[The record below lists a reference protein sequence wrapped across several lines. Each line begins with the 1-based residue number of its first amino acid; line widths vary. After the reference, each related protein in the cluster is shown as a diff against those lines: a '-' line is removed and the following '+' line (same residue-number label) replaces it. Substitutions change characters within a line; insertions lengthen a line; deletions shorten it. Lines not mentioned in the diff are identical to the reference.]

1 MRKLLLAAAI
11 AAAGL
16 SATMSWADT
25 APASSAPLIERAKLF
40 GNPSRV
46 AGKLSPDGK
55 WLAWIAPRDG
65 VLNVWVAPA
74 GAPDQA
80 RPLTAE
86 KQRPIRQYFWAP
98 DSSSVLYVNDHG
110 GDENFLLY
118 KVGVQGGEPQSLT
131 PFQKTRV
138 RVVGTSVHIKD
149 RILIGVNNRDPRW
162 HDIYSLDLK
171 SGKLTEVFENKG
183 DYAGFVADDQLV
195 LRVAEK
201 SRPDGGTDYYR
212 VEDGKVDAKPFGSVG
227 LDDSLTTQPAGFTAD
242 GKTLYWLDS
251 RGRDTAA
258 LFAQDVA
265 SGKATVLAQN
275 AKADIDDT
283 LIDPATGKVQ
293 AYSSQYLKPEWTA
306 LDPAVKGD
314 LEFLKQQLKGTFDI
328 TSRTD
333 ADDFW
338 TVVVDPVVKPGTTYL
353 YDRKAKK
360 LTALFVSRPELA
372 DATLAPMYPQEI
384 RTRDGLT
391 AVSYLTLPAGSD
403 QAHPGRPDKPLPMVL
418 FVHGGPWARDTY
430 GYSSYHQ
437 WLANRGYAVLSVNY
451 RGSAGFGKKYISA
464 GDLQWG
470 RKMHDDLID
479 AVQWAVKNRITEADK
494 VAIMGGS
501 YGGYAT
507 LAGLTF
513 TPDTFACGVDIVG
526 PSNLATLLKTIPPYW
541 EAGKAQF
548 YKRMGDPTT
557 EAGRQLLQE
566 RSPLFKADAIKRPLL
581 IGQGANDPRVNQAES
596 DQIVKAMDAKNIPV
610 TYVLF
615 PDEGHGFARP
625 ENSIAFNAVAEQF
638 LGKCLSGRVEPIGG
652 AVKASSAKV
661 PHGKEFVPGLPQ
673 ALGASD

>member
-1 MRKLLLAAAI
+1 MRKLWLVAALAAAGVSTVSWAEK
-11 AAAGL
+11 AAA
-16 SATMSWADT
+16 
-25 APASSAPLIERAKLF
+25 PQAPLIERTALF

-74 GAPDQA
+74 GQPGQA
-80 RPLTAE
+80 KALTAE
-86 KQRPIRQYFWAP
+86 KQRPIREYFWAP
-98 DSSSVLYVNDHG
+98 DSSSVLYVNDRG

-118 KVGVQGGEPQSLT
+118 KVGVQGGEPQPLT

-138 RVVGTSVHIKD
+138 EIVGTSVHVKD
-149 RILIGVNNRDPRW
+149 RILIGVNNRDARW
-162 HDIYSLDLK
+162 HDVYSVDLK

-183 DYAGFVADDQLV
+183 GYAGFLADEGLV
-195 LRVAEK
+195 LRVATK
-201 SRPDGGTDYYR
+201 ARPDGGMDYYR
-212 VEDGKVDAKPFGSVG
+212 IEQGKVAAEPFVSVG
-227 LDDSLTTQPAGFTAD
+227 LDDSLTTQPIGFTAD
-242 GKTLYWLDS
+242 GGTLYWLDS

-258 LFAQDVA
+258 LIAQDVA
-265 SGKATVLAQN
+265 SGKTTVLAKD
-275 AKADIDDT
+275 AKADIDNA
-283 LIDPATGKVQ
+283 LVDPATGKVQ
-293 AYSSQYLKPEWTA
+293 AYSVQYLKPEWVA
-306 LDPAVKGD
+306 LDPAVKDD
-314 LEFLKQQLKGTFDI
+314 LAFLVQQLKGNVRI
-328 TSRTD
+328 GSRTD

-338 TVVVDPVVKPGTTYL
+338 TVTVDPVVKPSATYL

-360 LTALFVSRPELA
+360 LSQLFVSRPELEK
-372 DATLAPMYPQEI
+372 ATLAPMYPEEI

-391 AVSYLTLPAGSD
+391 EVSYLTLPAGSD
-403 QAHPGRPDKPLPMVL
+403 KAHPGRPDKPLPMVL
-418 FVHGGPWARDTY
+418 FVHGGPWGRDVY
-430 GYSSYHQ
+430 GYNGYHQ

-451 RGSAGFGKKYISA
+451 RGSTGFGKKYIAA
-464 GDLQWG
+464 GDLEWG

-507 LAGLTF
+507 LVGLTF
-513 TPDTFACGVDIVG
+513 TPEAFACGVDIVG
-526 PSNLATLLKTIPPYW
+526 PSNLATLLKTIPQYW

-557 EAGRQLLQE
+557 EEGRKLLHD

-596 DQIVKAMDAKNIPV
+596 DQIVKAMAAKNIPV

-652 AVKASSAKV
+652 ALKASSAKV

-673 ALGASD
+673 AVGAGD

>member
-1 MRKLLLAAAI
+1 MRKLLLAVAI

-16 SATMSWADT
+16 STSSWADVPSAT
-25 APASSAPLIERAKLF
+25 SAPLIERARLF

-46 AGKLSPDGK
+46 AGNLSPDGK

-65 VLNVWVAPA
+65 VLNMWIAPV
-74 GAPDQA
+74 GEPDKA
-80 RPLTAE
+80 RPLTSE
-86 KQRPIRQYFWAP
+86 KRRPIREYFWAP
-98 DSSSVLYVNDHG
+98 DSSSVLYLNDSG

-118 KVGVQGGEPQSLT
+118 KVNVQGGEPQSLT

-138 RVVGTSVHIKD
+138 RVIGISPRIKD
-149 RILIGVNNRDPRW
+149 RILIGVNNRDARW
-162 HDIYSLDLK
+162 HDVYSLDLK

-183 DYAGFVADDQLV
+183 GYASFVVDDNLV
-195 LRVAEK
+195 LRMAK
-201 SRPDGGTDYYR
+201 KPRPDGGSDYYR
-212 VEDGKVDAKPFGSVG
+212 IEDGKVDAKPVGSVG
-227 LDDSLTTQPAGFTAD
+227 LDDSLTTRSIGFTVD

-258 LFAQDVA
+258 LLAQDMA
-265 SGKATVLAQN
+265 SGKTRMVAQN
-275 AKADIDDT
+275 AKADISDT
-283 LIDPATGKVQ
+283 LNDPATGKVQ
-293 AYSSQYLKPEWTA
+293 AYSSQYLKPEWTV

-314 LEFLKQQLKGTFDI
+314 LDFLKEQLKGKFEI

-338 TVVVDPVVKPGTTYL
+338 TVVADPVIKPATTYL
-353 YDRKAKK
+353 YDRRAKK
-360 LTALFVSRPELA
+360 LTALFASRPELA
-372 DATLAPMYPQEI
+372 DATLSPMYPQEI
-384 RTRDGLT
+384 STRDGLT
-391 AVSYLTLPAGSD
+391 EVSYLTLPAGSD
-403 QAHPGRPDKPLPMVL
+403 KTHPGRPDQPLPMVL
-418 FVHGGPWARDTY
+418 FVHGGPWARDAY
-430 GYSSYHQ
+430 GYNSYHQ

-451 RGSAGFGKKYISA
+451 RGSTGFGKKYISA

-470 RKMHDDLID
+470 RKMHDDLLD
-479 AVQWAVKNRITEADK
+479 AVQWAVKNRIAEADK

-513 TPDTFACGVDIVG
+513 TPEAFACGVDIVG
-526 PSNLATLLKTIPPYW
+526 PSNLDTLMKSFPPYW
-541 EAGKAQF
+541 VSGRAQW
-548 YKRMGDPTT
+548 YKRVGDPTT
-557 EAGRQLLQE
+557 EAGRQLLHE

-652 AVKASSAKV
+652 ALKASSAKV
-661 PHGKEFVPGLPQ
+661 PHGKDFVPGLSE
-673 ALGASD
+673 AVGAGD

>member
-1 MRKLLLAAAI
+1 MRKLWLVAALAAVGVSTVSWAEK
-11 AAAGL
+11 AAA
-16 SATMSWADT
+16 
-25 APASSAPLIERAKLF
+25 PQAPLIERTALF

-74 GAPDQA
+74 GQPGQA
-80 RPLTAE
+80 KALTAE
-86 KQRPIRQYFWAP
+86 KQRPIREYFWAP
-98 DSSSVLYVNDHG
+98 DSSSVLYVNDRG

-118 KVGVQGGEPQSLT
+118 KVGVQGGEPQPLT

-138 RVVGTSVHIKD
+138 EIVGTSVHVKD
-149 RILIGVNNRDPRW
+149 RILIGVNNRDARW
-162 HDIYSLDLK
+162 HDVYSVDLK

-183 DYAGFVADDQLV
+183 GYAGFLADEGLV
-195 LRVAEK
+195 LRVATK
-201 SRPDGGTDYYR
+201 ARPDGGMDYYR
-212 VEDGKVDAKPFGSVG
+212 IEQGKVAAEPFVSVG
-227 LDDSLTTQPAGFTAD
+227 LDDSLTTQPIGFTAD
-242 GKTLYWLDS
+242 GGTLYWLDS

-258 LFAQDVA
+258 LIAQDVA
-265 SGKATVLAQN
+265 SGKTTVLAQD
-275 AKADIDDT
+275 AKADIDNA
-283 LIDPATGKVQ
+283 LVDPATGKVQ
-293 AYSSQYLKPEWTA
+293 AYSVQYLKPEWVA
-306 LDPAVKGD
+306 LDPAVKDD
-314 LEFLKQQLKGTFDI
+314 LAFLVQQLKGNVRI
-328 TSRTD
+328 GSRTD

-338 TVVVDPVVKPGTTYL
+338 TVTVDPVVKPSATYL

-360 LTALFVSRPELA
+360 LSQLFVSRPELEK
-372 DATLAPMYPQEI
+372 ATLAPMYPEEI

-391 AVSYLTLPAGSD
+391 EVSYLTLPAGSD
-403 QAHPGRPDKPLPMVL
+403 KAHPGRPDKPLPMVL
-418 FVHGGPWARDTY
+418 FVHGGPWGRDVY
-430 GYSSYHQ
+430 GYNGYHQ

-451 RGSAGFGKKYISA
+451 RGSTGFGKKYIAA
-464 GDLQWG
+464 GDLEWG

-513 TPDTFACGVDIVG
+513 TPEAFACGVDIVG

-557 EAGRQLLQE
+557 EEGRKLLHD

-596 DQIVKAMDAKNIPV
+596 DQIVKAMAAKNIPV

-652 AVKASSAKV
+652 ALKASSAKV

-673 ALGASD
+673 AVGADD